1 MIEVDLGASLHG
13 CKAPTILRRKV
24 IKLSTVGK
32 KLLGIWNISINTQK
46 PQSGL
51 PTILKSSR
59 GPIDWTIIKS
69 G

>member
-32 KLLGIWNISINTQK
+32 KLLGIWKISINTQN
-46 PQSGL
+46 PQSGQ
-51 PTILKSSR
+51 PTISKS
-59 GPIDWTIIKS
+59 
-69 G
+69 